1 MTPRRPRLPLVL
13 LGLVLALA
21 LAGTASCSLVPRRD
35 AAPSAGTSQPAPS
48 VTTSSSA
55 ASSPPPKP
63 PEGPPRTLHVAAAA
77 APAGDGS
84 EPRPFGTIQ
93 QGVDAA
99 APGDTVAV
107 GSGTYRGL
115 VRSVRSGTPEEPI
128 TLRGDRAVITG
139 PRDARLVELTHDDLV
154 VEGFEI
160 TGGNKLVWLVGT
172 QRVRLLHN
180 WLHDAG
186 GECVRLRYRADGN
199 EIAGNRIEGCGR
211 VGFDLAADTKNGEGV
226 YLGTAPEQ
234 LDRNQTDEPDTSR
247 GNRIHDNV
255 MDVPA
260 ECVDV
265 KEDARDNVIE
275 RNTCT
280 GGRDPEGAGF
290 SSRGIRTV
298 IRDNESHGHA
308 GSGIRLGGDE
318 DDDGVDSVVQRN
330 RVYDNGEFGIE
341 VNAEPQASVCGNVGS
356 NNRDGATNTDE
367 LDVATT
373 CLS

>member
-1 MTPRRPRLPLVL
+1 MTPRRPRRPVIV
-13 LGLVLALA
+13 LGLVLALV
-21 LAGTASCSLVPRRD
+21 LAGPAGCGLVPRRD
-35 AAPSAGTSQPAPS
+35 SAPTTGTGQPTPSGPPRTSSQPPQ
-48 VTTSSSA
+48 
-55 ASSPPPKP
+55 P

-77 APAGDGS
+77 PPSGDGS
-84 EPRPFGTIQ
+84 APRPFGTVQ

-99 APGDTVAV
+99 APGDTVVV
-107 GSGTYRGL
+107 GPGTYRGL

-128 TLRGDRAVITG
+128 TLRGDRAVLTG

-172 QRVRLLHN
+172 QRVRLLRN

-186 GECVRLRYRADGN
+186 GECVRLRYRANDN
-199 EIAGNRIEGCGR
+199 EIGGNRIEGCGR
-211 VGFDLAADTKNGEGV
+211 VGFDLAADTKNGEGI

-234 LDRNQTDEPDTSR
+234 LDRNDTDEPDTSR

-255 MDVPA
+255 IDVPA

-275 RNTCT
+275 RNRCT

-318 DDDGVDSVVQRN
+318 DDDGVDSVVQDN
-330 RVYDNGEFGIE
+330 LVHDNGEFGVE

-356 NNRDGATNTDE
+356 DNRDGATNTDE
-367 LDVATT
+367 LDVATA